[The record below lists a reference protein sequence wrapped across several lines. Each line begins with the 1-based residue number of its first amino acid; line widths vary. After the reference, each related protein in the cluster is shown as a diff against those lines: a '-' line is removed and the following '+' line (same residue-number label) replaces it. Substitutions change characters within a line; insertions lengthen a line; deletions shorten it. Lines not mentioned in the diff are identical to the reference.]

1 MSVDEPKLF
10 NLQNQRPHQSIHIVS
25 RSVLDLIGNTPLLSL
40 SKLSP
45 KREVKI
51 LGKAEWFNP
60 GGSIKDR
67 PVLKI
72 ISEAEKR
79 GLLRGKTILDATSG
93 NAGISYAMIGASKG
107 YPVHLCVPANVS
119 EVTKRIMLAFG
130 ARLTATSALQGS
142 DGAILKA
149 RELYQS
155 NPERY
160 FYGDQYSNEANWKA
174 HNITTGAEIIEQ
186 TEGALTHFVAGT
198 GTSGTLMGVG
208 RRLRKRNPKIR
219 LVEVQPSSPVH
230 GIDGLKHMESS
241 IIPSIYDPDFADEK
255 MVVETEEAQDL
266 VRRVARE
273 EGILLGTS
281 SGANLVAALRIAEK
295 LSEGKVVTVLPDS
308 AVRYLSESYWND
320 DMKTDLPGKSSLGST
335 LINAGLSRHL
345 IWRPRG

>member
-1 MSVDEPKLF
+1 M
-10 NLQNQRPHQSIHIVS
+10 S

-45 KREVKI
+45 RRGVKI

-67 PVLKI
+67 PVLRI
-72 ISEAEKR
+72 VRDAEKK

-119 EVTKRIMLAFG
+119 EATKRILLAFG
-130 ARLTATSALQGS
+130 ARLTTTSALQGS

-149 RELYQS
+149 RELNQS
-155 NPERY
+155 KQEKY

-174 HNITTGAEIIEQ
+174 HYITTGAEIIEQ
-186 TEGALTHFVAGT
+186 TKGALTHFVAGT

-208 RRLRKRNPKIR
+208 RRLRKLNPKIR

-241 IIPSIYDPDFADEK
+241 IVPSIYDPSFADEK
-255 MVVETEEAQDL
+255 IVVETEEAQDL

-273 EGILLGTS
+273 DGILLGTS

-295 LSEGKVVTVLPDS
+295 LRVGKIVTVLPDS
-308 AVRYLSESYWND
+308 SVRYLSEPYWNED
-320 DMKTDLPGKSSLGST
+320 SKTDLEKS
-335 LINAGLSRHL
+335 
-345 IWRPRG
+345 

>member
-1 MSVDEPKLF
+1 M
-10 NLQNQRPHQSIHIVS
+10 S

-45 KREVKI
+45 TRGVKV
-51 LGKAEWFNP
+51 LAKAEWFNP

-67 PVLKI
+67 PILRIVR
-72 ISEAEKR
+72 EAQKK

-119 EVTKRIMLAFG
+119 EATKRILLGFG
-130 ARLTATSALQGS
+130 ARLTTTSALQGS

-149 RELYQS
+149 RELYRS
-155 NPERY
+155 SPEKY
-160 FYGDQYSNEANWKA
+160 FYGDQYNNDANWKA
-174 HNITTGAEIIEQ
+174 HYLTTGAEIIQQ

-208 RRLRKRNPKIR
+208 RRLRKRNPKIK
-219 LVEVQPSSPVH
+219 LIEVQPSSPVH

-241 IIPSIYDPDFADEK
+241 IVPSIYDPGFADER
-255 MVVETEEAQDL
+255 MVVETEEAQNL

-273 EGILLGTS
+273 EGVLLGTS
-281 SGANLVAALRIAEK
+281 SGANLVAVLRVAEK
-295 LSEGKVVTVLPDS
+295 LNHGKVVTVLPDS
-308 AVRYLSESYWND
+308 SVRYLFESYWNEA
-320 DMKTDLPGKSSLGST
+320 MKADWS
-335 LINAGLSRHL
+335 
-345 IWRPRG
+345 

>member
-1 MSVDEPKLF
+1 MRLRRAKTLKPP
-10 NLQNQRPHQSIHIVS
+10 NQRPRQSIHIVS

-67 PVLKI
+67 PVLRI
-72 ISEAEKR
+72 VREAEKK
-79 GLLRGKTILDATSG
+79 GLLRGKTILDASSG

-119 EVTKRIMLAFG
+119 ETTKRILVAFG
-130 ARLTATSALQGS
+130 ARLTTTSALQGS

-155 NPERY
+155 NPEKY

-174 HNITTGAEIIEQ
+174 HYITTGAEIIEQ
-186 TEGALTHFVAGT
+186 TVGALTHFVAGT

-208 RRLRKRNPKIR
+208 RRLRKRIPKIR
-219 LVEVQPSSPVH
+219 ITEVQPSSPVH

-241 IIPSIYDPDFADEK
+241 IVPSIYDPNLADER

-266 VRRVARE
+266 VREVARE

-281 SGANLVAALRIAEK
+281 SGANLVAALRVAEK
-295 LSEGKVVTVLPDS
+295 LREGKIVTVLPDS
-308 AVRYLSESYWND
+308 SVRYLFESYWSED
-320 DMKTDLPGKSSLGST
+320 KKTNLEQG
-335 LINAGLSRHL
+335 
-345 IWRPRG
+345 